1 MATVTAPADDRVVS
15 AAEFARL
22 RGVHRSRVTRYI
34 KEGKIDGAALVKGER
49 GTKIRVG
56 LALAQLRERLDI
68 GQQIGNGID
77 ARFDTDADQVVLPS
91 SGSEAEAEF
100 PQVLRPDDTI
110 EGQIK
115 RERLRKVQIE
125 NRKAAEDDAA
135 RRGRFIESDTARAQ
149 MSAIAAAVLQS
160 FEGGLPD
167 MARAVAAKF
176 ELPQRDVLHELHSE
190 FRKIRTAAAKRAE
203 KKLAE
208 MPKIRETVLEAEDE
222 VPT

>member
-1 MATVTAPADDRVVS
+1 MNANDLTHHLIAELQRVAAANCETRCVLDAMSPHITDAVLSATVD
-15 AAEFARL
+15 
-22 RGVHRSRVTRYI
+22 
-34 KEGKIDGAALVKGER
+34 
-49 GTKIRVG
+49 
-56 LALAQLRERLDI
+56 
-68 GQQIGNGID
+68 
-77 ARFDTDADQVVLPS
+77 
-91 SGSEAEAEF
+91 
-100 PQVLRPDDTI
+100 
-110 EGQIK
+110 
-115 RERLRKVQIE
+115 
-125 NRKAAEDDAA
+125 
-135 RRGRFIESDTARAQ
+135 Q